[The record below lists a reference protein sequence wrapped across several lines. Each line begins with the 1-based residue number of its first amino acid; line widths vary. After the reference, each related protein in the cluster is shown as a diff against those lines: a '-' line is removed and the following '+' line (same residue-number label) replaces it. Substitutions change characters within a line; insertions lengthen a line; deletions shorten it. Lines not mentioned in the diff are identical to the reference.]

1 MHVDP
6 FQQATDTESVDL
18 HKVIRKAL
26 VLALG
31 FTLLLMAATDTFS
44 HSIPNEHFFTV
55 GLLTIVSVRS
65 MVLFLLRYFRGRGW

>member
-44 HSIPNEHFFTV
+44 HSIPNEHFFTIGLFAIV
-55 GLLTIVSVRS
+55 GI
-65 MVLFLLRYFRGRGW
+65 RYLGLGRR